1 MFVSEVSHF
10 VGRNQENLPLDVRKK
25 HLAVGYPL
33 RADPGFYFFD
43 TEKLVCEQR
52 TALGIEAS
60 KPSRSDG
67 VGKR

>member
-1 MFVSEVSHF
+1 MFFREVAHF

-33 RADPGFYFFD
+33 RADPGLYFFD
-43 TEKLVCEQR
+43 PKKLVREQR

-67 VGKR
+67 VGRR